1 MQTGPWRTAEL
12 GQETSSFG
20 EKDVLAIQKLTQQS
34 TAQVLVLGG
43 RC

>member
-1 MQTGPWRTAEL
+1 ML
-12 GQETSSFG
+12 VQETSNFG
-20 EKDVLAIQKLTQQS
+20 EKDVWAIQKLTLQS